1 MIPRYITCERCG
13 AVKQVRKPSEQ
24 RQRFCSRKCSAIV
37 TMNIRHAASSKGGLM
52 RAHRVRMQ
60 ILQRINGLSPL
71 QAFRQGYRLG
81 VEKRRRQYRKRMATC
96 AA

>member
-1 MIPRYITCERCG
+1 MTLPRFITCAHCG

-24 RQRFCSRKCSAIV
+24 TQRFCSRKCSAMV

-60 ILQRINGLSPL
+60 ILQRIDGLTPL

-81 VEKRRRQYRKRMATC
+81 LEKRRRIYKRR